1 MDDKSKADLQ
11 ALLSSQP
18 LAVLS
23 SDGDGQPYSSLVGF
37 AATENL
43 KHILFA
49 TLRQTRKYRN
59 IESNPR
65 VSLLVDSRSNSED
78 DFQSAMA
85 VTILGTARECNEE
98 DEMLQIYLSRHPGL
112 SSFVHSAG
120 CALLCVDVTQY
131 YLVRRFQE
139 VVEIAP

>member
-1 MDDKSKADLQ
+1 MDDRSRTDLQ
-11 ALLSSQP
+11 ALLSSQS

-23 SDGDGQPYSSLVGF
+23 SDEEGQPYSSLVGF
-37 AATENL
+37 ASTGDL

-59 IESNPR
+59 IKSNPR

-78 DFQSAMA
+78 DFYSAMA
-85 VTILGTARECNEE
+85 VTILGTVRECDE
-98 DEMLQIYLSRHPGL
+98 DQGMQQLFLSRHPGL
-112 SSFVHSAG
+112 SSFVHSPG
-120 CALLCVDVTQY
+120 CALLCVEVTRY
-131 YLVRRFQE
+131 YLVQRFQE